1 MSDLISN
8 NLMAGAHKDTL
19 FGIHDDALRFRA
31 RRMEVL
37 ASNIANADTPNY
49 KAKDVSF
56 NAALRSALGP
66 SYGAGSDGQ
75 SLPLKQD
82 QPGQISASGSAGN
95 GPLTQYV
102 VPGQPSLDGNTVD
115 VNEERVRFMQNA
127 VSYQTTLSF
136 LNSRIKGID
145 SALKGQ

>member
-8 NLMAGAHKDTL
+8 SLMAGARKDTL

-37 ASNIANADTPNY
+37 ASNIANVDTPGY
-49 KAKDVSF
+49 KAQDVSF
-56 NAALRSALGP
+56 DAALRSALGP
-66 SYGAGSDGQ
+66 SYGAGASGQ

-82 QPGQISASGSAGN
+82 QPGQLSASGAAGN
-95 GPLTQYV
+95 GPQTQYR
-102 VPGQPSLDGNTVD
+102 VPDQPSLDGNTVD
-115 VNEERVRFMQNA
+115 ANQERVRFMQNA

-136 LNSRIKGID
+136 LNGRIKSIET
-145 SALKGQ
+145 ALKGQ